1 MGSNI
6 MSRPKYDKNQIGS
19 FIGGVGTI
27 KNYKPDANT
36 WNYAI
41 EMEMGPE
48 PYFGRLGNE
57 TTVLLDEADITG
69 ALN

>member
-1 MGSNI
+1 MRINI
-6 MSRPKYDKNQIGS
+6 MSRPKYDKNQTV
-19 FIGGVGTI
+19 FFLGGLGTI
-27 KNYKPDANT
+27 KNYKPESNT

>member
-1 MGSNI
+1 MRFNI
-6 MSRPKYDKNQIGS
+6 ISGPKYDKNQTVF

-27 KNYKPDANT
+27 KNYKPESNT